1 VLARPFWQP
10 PSGNSALGAAAT
22 LDKMRLLAVAK
33 MRALG
38 VALIVI
44 GFAFV
49 CGGLIFRRRLEPD
62 EESSQAGS
70 GEIPQSLDP
79 IERSLLEDLR
89 RLNAMEPQMRNE
101 RSEDS

>member
-1 VLARPFWQP
+1 
-10 PSGNSALGAAAT
+10 
-22 LDKMRLLAVAK
+22 

-44 GFAFV
+44 GFALV

-70 GEIPQSLDP
+70 REIPP
-79 IERSLLEDLR
+79 IERGLLEDLR
-89 RLNAMEPQMRNE
+89 RLNAMEPEMRNE
-101 RSEDS
+101 RSEDHRPGG